1 MTGRTQDPVPGEVYF
16 EFTQVGRSMKV
27 AAIDAHT
34 GVEVSIVGPAAC
46 PQSQLENLALKKL
59 RKRLEVINSGN

>member
-27 AAIDAHT
+27 AAIDART
-34 GVEVSIVGPAAC
+34 GVEVSIVGPAAS
-46 PQSQLENLALKKL
+46 PQSQLQNLALKKL
-59 RKRLEVINSGN
+59 IKRLETIRSGN